1 MGDIIT
7 MEQTTASLEPRHP
20 VRVVSERTGLS
31 PHVLRVWERRYQAV
45 APARSEGSQRLYSD
59 ADVER
64 LTLLHRASAGGR
76 NVSQLVP
83 LTNAQLRELISDDDA
98 ARTRRVSPA
107 SAELPE
113 AQLAV
118 TEAMAAVEAL
128 DGDRLNGILKRA
140 LLRHGIAV
148 GAEQVIVPL
157 LTLIGERWHAGEL
170 PPSHEHL
177 ATAIIQHTLTDV
189 VHDSA
194 AGPLTR
200 PRILV
205 ATPAGQRHELGAM
218 LVAATA
224 APLGWNVLY
233 LGQDLPVR
241 DIARAAE
248 LGMARVVA
256 LSLVYPANDE
266 RLAAELKWLTTV
278 LAPQVT
284 LVFGGAAA
292 EGYAE
297 DIPAGKVMV
306 LNSLTGMRELLV
318 REAAAR

>member
-1 MGDIIT
+1 MT
-7 MEQTTASLEPRHP
+7 QPSASVEPRHP
-20 VRVVSERTGLS
+20 VRVVSQRTGLS

-45 APARSEGSQRLYSD
+45 TPARSEGSQRLYSD

-64 LTLLHRASAGGR
+64 LTLLHRASAGSR

-83 LTNAQLRELISDDDA
+83 LTNAQLRQLISDDEAGRSRQASPPA
-98 ARTRRVSPA
+98 AEV
-107 SAELPE
+107 AEAE
-113 AQLAV
+113 QAV
-118 TEAMAAVEAL
+118 TEAMVAVEAL
-128 DGDRLNGILKRA
+128 DGERLDGILRRA
-140 LLRHGIAV
+140 LLRHGVAV
-148 GAEQVIVPL
+148 TTEQVIVPL
-157 LTLIGERWHAGEL
+157 LTLIGERWHAGTL
-170 PPSHEHL
+170 PPAHEHL
-177 ATAIIQHTLTDV
+177 ATGIIQHALTRV

-194 AGPLTR
+194 AGPLSR

-256 LSLVYPANDE
+256 LSLVYPANDKQ
-266 RLAAELKWLTTV
+266 LAAELTWLATA

-292 EGYAE
+292 QWYAAAM
-297 DIPAGKVMV
+297 PAGRTTV
-306 LNSLTGMRELLV
+306 LNSLTGLRELLE
-318 REAAAR
+318 REAAGR